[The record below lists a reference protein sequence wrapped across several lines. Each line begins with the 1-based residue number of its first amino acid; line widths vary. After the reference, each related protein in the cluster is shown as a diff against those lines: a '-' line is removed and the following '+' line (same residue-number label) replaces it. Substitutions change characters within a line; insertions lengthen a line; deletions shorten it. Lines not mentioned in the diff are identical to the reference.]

1 MPEILP
7 GLVVPD
13 DELTFNTARGGGPGG
28 QNVNKVE
35 TKVTLEWM
43 PTASRALGREQ
54 KDLVFEHLAT
64 RITKAGV
71 LRVTSQRHRTQEA
84 NRRAAVERFAELVR
98 DALTPEAERVP
109 TKVPRR
115 TKRRRLQQKR
125 RRAQVKEQ
133 RGAVTDWE

>member
-7 GLVVPD
+7 GLEVPD

-35 TKVTLEWM
+35 TKVTLEWL
-43 PTASRALGREQ
+43 PAASRALDRGQ
-54 KDLVFEHLAT
+54 KDLVFEHLAS

-84 NRRAAVERFAELVR
+84 NRRAAVERFAELLA

-109 TKVPRR
+109 TKVPKR
-115 TKRRRLQQKR
+115 TKRRRLQAKR

>member
-7 GLVVPD
+7 GLEVPD

-35 TKVTLEWM
+35 TKVTLEWL
-43 PTASRALGREQ
+43 PASSRALDKAQ
-54 KDLVFEHLAT
+54 KQLVFDHLAS

-71 LRVTSQRHRTQEA
+71 LRVTSQRHRTQES
-84 NRRAAVERFAELVR
+84 NRRAAVERFADLLR

-109 TKVPRR
+109 TRVPKR
-115 TKRRRLQQKR
+115 TKRRRLRNKR
-125 RRAQVKEQ
+125 HRSSIKEQ
-133 RGAVTDWE
+133 RGEVTDWE

>member
-43 PTASRALGREQ
+43 PAASRALGREQ

-115 TKRRRLQQKR
+115 TKRRRLKNKR
-125 RRAQVKEQ
+125 HRSRVKEQ
-133 RGAVTDWE
+133 RGPVSDWE

>member
-7 GLVVPD
+7 GLEVPD

-35 TKVTLEWM
+35 TKVTLEWL
-43 PTASRALGREQ
+43 PASSRALSGEQ
-54 KDLVFEHLAT
+54 KDLVFDHLSS

-84 NRRAAVERFAELVR
+84 NRRAAVERFADLVR

-109 TKVPRR
+109 TKVPKR
-115 TKRRRLQQKR
+115 TKRRRLKNKR
-125 RRAQVKEQ
+125 HRSRVKEQ
-133 RGAVTDWE
+133 RGPVSEWE